1 MNKKLFVISG
11 CSGVGKGT
19 VLKEFMARNSED
31 FMLSVSCTTRKP
43 RIGEIDGVNYFFLS
57 HEEFKQA
64 IDADK
69 FLEYAQFAGNF
80 YGTKKKFI
88 KQKFEEGLNIILEIE
103 TQGALQVKQK
113 MPEAVLI
120 FMAPPG
126 PRRTGNNATNCS
138 NNDSDGMT
146 SFDINSG
153 LAELEKRLRG
163 RNTED
168 EETIQRRLAEAKIE
182 LERSKQY
189 DYIIINDELERAV
202 SELETITRKELG
214 TNA

>member
-19 VLKEFMARNSED
+19 VLKEFMARNSKD

-43 RIGEIDGVNYFFLS
+43 RVGEVEGVNYFFLTYD
-57 HEEFKQA
+57 EFEKC
-64 IDADK
+64 IIEDK

-120 FMAPPG
+120 FIAPPG
-126 PRRTGNNATNCS
+126 TGV
-138 NNDSDGMT
+138 D
-146 SFDINSG
+146 
-153 LAELEKRLRG
+153 ELEKRLRG

-168 EETIQRRLAEAKIE
+168 EETIQRRLAEAKVE

-189 DYIIINDELERAV
+189 DYVVINDDLERAI
-202 SELETITRKELG
+202 SEVEEITRRELG
-214 TNA
+214 LNA

>member
-19 VLKEFMARNSED
+19 VLKEFMTRNSD
-31 FMLSVSCTTRKP
+31 NFMLSVSCTTRKP
-43 RIGEIDGVNYFFLS
+43 RTGEVDGVNYFFLTRD
-57 HEEFKQA
+57 EFEQA
-64 IDADK
+64 VKEDK
-69 FLEYAQFAGNF
+69 FLEHAQFAGNF

-120 FMAPPG
+120 FIAPPG
-126 PRRTGNNATNCS
+126 LGVE
-138 NNDSDGMT
+138 
-146 SFDINSG
+146 
-153 LAELEKRLRG
+153 ELEKRLRG

-168 EETIQRRLAEAKIE
+168 EETIQRRLAEAKVE

-189 DYIIINDELERAV
+189 DYVVINDDLERTV
-202 SELETITRKELG
+202 SEVESITRKELE
-214 TNA
+214 

>member
-19 VLKEFMARNSED
+19 VLKEFMARNSDD

-43 RIGEIDGVNYFFLS
+43 RVGEVDGVNYFFLT
-57 HEEFKQA
+57 HEEFEKAVQE
-64 IDADK
+64 DK
-69 FLEYAQFAGNF
+69 FLEHAQFAGNF

-103 TQGALQVKQK
+103 TQGALQVKSK

-120 FMAPPG
+120 FIAPPG
-126 PRRTGNNATNCS
+126 KGV
-138 NNDSDGMT
+138 D
-146 SFDINSG
+146 
-153 LAELEKRLRG
+153 ELEKRLRG

-168 EETIQRRLAEAKIE
+168 EETIQRRLAEAKVE
-182 LERSKQY
+182 LERAKQY
-189 DYIIINDELERAV
+189 DYVVVNDDLERAINEV
-202 SELETITRKELG
+202 EEITRRELG
-214 TNA
+214 LNA

>member
-19 VLKEFMARNSED
+19 VLKEFMARNSKD

-43 RIGEIDGVNYFFLS
+43 RTGEVDGVNYFFLTR
-57 HEEFKQA
+57 EEFEQA
-64 IDADK
+64 VEQDK
-69 FLEYAQFAGNF
+69 FLEHAQFAGNF

-120 FMAPPG
+120 FIAPPG
-126 PRRTGNNATNCS
+126 VNIGS
-138 NNDSDGMT
+138 DDSLNST
-146 SFDINSG
+146 DIDVHGG
-153 LAELEKRLRG
+153 LVELEKRLRG

-189 DYIIINDELERAV
+189 DYVVVNDDLERAIC
-202 SELETITRKELG
+202 EIEEITRKELG
-214 TNA
+214 

>member
-19 VLKEFMARNSED
+19 VLKEFMKRNSEE

-43 RIGEIDGVNYFFLS
+43 RTGEVDGVNYFFLTRD
-57 HEEFKQA
+57 EFEKAVQE
-64 IDADK
+64 DK

-120 FMAPPG
+120 FIAPPG
-126 PRRTGNNATNCS
+126 HGVE
-138 NNDSDGMT
+138 
-146 SFDINSG
+146 
-153 LAELEKRLRG
+153 ELEKRLRG

-168 EETIQRRLAEAKIE
+168 EETIQRRLTEAKVE

-189 DYIIINDELERAV
+189 DYIVVNDNLECAIAEV
-202 SELETITRKELG
+202 EEITRKELE
-214 TNA
+214 

>member
-19 VLKEFMARNSED
+19 VLKEFMARNSKD

-43 RIGEIDGVNYFFLS
+43 RVGEVDGVNYFFLT
-57 HEEFKQA
+57 HEEFEKAVQ
-64 IDADK
+64 DDK
-69 FLEYAQFAGNF
+69 FLEHAQFAGNF

-103 TQGALQVKQK
+103 TQGALQVKSK

-120 FMAPPG
+120 FIAPPG
-126 PRRTGNNATNCS
+126 QGV
-138 NNDSDGMT
+138 D
-146 SFDINSG
+146 
-153 LAELEKRLRG
+153 ELEKRLRG

-168 EETIQRRLAEAKIE
+168 EETIQRRLAEAKVE

-189 DYIIINDELERAV
+189 DYVVINDDLKRAINEV
-202 SELETITRKELG
+202 EEITRKELW
-214 TNA
+214 ADA

>member
-19 VLKEFMARNSED
+19 VLKEFMARNSDD

-43 RIGEIDGVNYFFLS
+43 RTGEVDGVNYFFLTR
-57 HEEFKQA
+57 EEFEKA
-64 IDADK
+64 VEEDK
-69 FLEYAQFAGNF
+69 FLEHAQFAGNL
-80 YGTKKKFI
+80 YGTKKKFV

-120 FMAPPG
+120 FIAPPG
-126 PRRTGNNATNCS
+126 QGVE
-138 NNDSDGMT
+138 
-146 SFDINSG
+146 
-153 LAELEKRLRG
+153 ELEKRLRG

-189 DYIIINDELERAV
+189 DYVVINDDLERAISEV
-202 SELETITRKELG
+202 EDITRRELE
-214 TNA
+214 ADA

>member
-19 VLKEFMARNSED
+19 VLKEFMARNSDD

-43 RIGEIDGVNYFFLS
+43 RVGEVDGVNYFFLT
-57 HEEFKQA
+57 HEEFEKAVQE
-64 IDADK
+64 DK
-69 FLEYAQFAGNF
+69 FLEHAQFAGNF

-103 TQGALQVKQK
+103 TQGALQVKSK

-120 FMAPPG
+120 FIAP
-126 PRRTGNNATNCS
+126 TGQGV
-138 NNDSDGMT
+138 D
-146 SFDINSG
+146 
-153 LAELEKRLRG
+153 ELEKRLRG

-168 EETIQRRLAEAKIE
+168 EETIQRRLAEAKVE
-182 LERSKQY
+182 LERAKQY
-189 DYIIINDELERAV
+189 DYVVVNDDLERAINEV
-202 SELETITRKELG
+202 EEITRRELG
-214 TNA
+214 LNA

>member
-19 VLKEFMARNSED
+19 VLKEFMARNSDD

-43 RIGEIDGVNYFFLS
+43 RVGEVDGVNYFFLT
-57 HEEFKQA
+57 HEEFEKAVQE
-64 IDADK
+64 DK
-69 FLEYAQFAGNF
+69 FLEHAQFAGNF

-103 TQGALQVKQK
+103 TQGALQVKSK

-120 FMAPPG
+120 FIAPPG
-126 PRRTGNNATNCS
+126 QGV
-138 NNDSDGMT
+138 D
-146 SFDINSG
+146 
-153 LAELEKRLRG
+153 ELEKRLRG

-168 EETIQRRLAEAKIE
+168 EETIQRRLAEAKVE
-182 LERSKQY
+182 LERAKQY
-189 DYIIINDELERAV
+189 DYVVVNDDLERAINDV
-202 SELETITRKELG
+202 EEITRRELG
-214 TNA
+214 LNA

>member
-19 VLKEFMARNSED
+19 VLKEFMKRNSD
-31 FMLSVSCTTRKP
+31 KFMLSVSCTTRKP
-43 RIGEIDGVNYFFLS
+43 RTGEVDGVNYFFIS
-57 HEEFKQA
+57 KEEFEKA
-64 IDADK
+64 VKEDK

-88 KQKFEEGLNIILEIE
+88 YQKFEEGFNIILEIE
-103 TQGALQVKQK
+103 TQGALQVKKK

-120 FMAPPG
+120 FIAPP
-126 PRRTGNNATNCS
+126 
-138 NNDSDGMT
+138 
-146 SFDINSG
+146 SFE
-153 LAELEKRLRG
+153 ELEHRLRG

-168 EETIQRRLAEAKIE
+168 EQTIQKRLHEVKIE

-189 DYIIINDELERAV
+189 DYVVVNDDINRAV
-202 SELETITRKELG
+202 DEIEKITRG
-214 TNA
+214 TLND

>member
-19 VLKEFMARNSED
+19 VLKEFMSRNSKD

-43 RIGEIDGVNYFFLS
+43 RVGEIDGVNYFFLT
-57 HEEFKQA
+57 HEEFKKA
-64 IDADK
+64 VDADK

-88 KQKFEEGLNIILEIE
+88 KQKFDEGLNIILEIE
-103 TQGALQVKQK
+103 TQGALQVKAK

-120 FMAPPG
+120 FIAPPG
-126 PRRTGNNATNCS
+126 VNIT
-138 NNDSDGMT
+138 DEYI
-146 SFDINSG
+146 DISG
-153 LAELEKRLRG
+153 GLIELEKRLRG

-168 EETIQRRLAEAKIE
+168 EETIQRRLAEAKV
-182 LERSKQY
+182 
-189 DYIIINDELERAV
+189 ELERAKKYDYIV
-202 SELETITRKELG
+202 INDDLERAILEVEEITRKELG
-214 TNA
+214 ADV

>member
-19 VLKEFMARNSED
+19 VLKEFMARNSDD

-43 RIGEIDGVNYFFLS
+43 RVGEVDGVNYFFLT
-57 HEEFKQA
+57 HEEFEKAVQE
-64 IDADK
+64 DK
-69 FLEYAQFAGNF
+69 FLEHSQFAGNF

-103 TQGALQVKQK
+103 TQGALQVKSK

-120 FMAPPG
+120 FIAPPG
-126 PRRTGNNATNCS
+126 QGV
-138 NNDSDGMT
+138 D
-146 SFDINSG
+146 
-153 LAELEKRLRG
+153 ELEKRLRG

-168 EETIQRRLAEAKIE
+168 EETIQRRLAEAKVE
-182 LERSKQY
+182 LERAKQY
-189 DYIIINDELERAV
+189 DYVVVNDDLERAINEV
-202 SELETITRKELG
+202 EEITRRELG
-214 TNA
+214 LNA

>member
-19 VLKEFMARNSED
+19 VLKEFMARNAAN
-31 FMLSVSCTTRKP
+31 FILSVSCTTRKP
-43 RIGEIDGVNYFFLS
+43 RQGEVDGVNYFFVT
-57 HEEFKQA
+57 HDEFEKA
-64 IDADK
+64 VKEDK
-69 FLEYAQFAGNF
+69 FLEFAQFAGNF

-103 TQGALQVKQK
+103 TQGALQVKKK

-120 FMAPPG
+120 FIAPPG
-126 PRRTGNNATNCS
+126 AGVE
-138 NNDSDGMT
+138 
-146 SFDINSG
+146 
-153 LAELEKRLRG
+153 ELEKRLRG

-189 DYIIINDELERAV
+189 DYVVVNDDLERAIA
-202 SELETITRKELG
+202 EIEEITRRELG
-214 TNA
+214 HA